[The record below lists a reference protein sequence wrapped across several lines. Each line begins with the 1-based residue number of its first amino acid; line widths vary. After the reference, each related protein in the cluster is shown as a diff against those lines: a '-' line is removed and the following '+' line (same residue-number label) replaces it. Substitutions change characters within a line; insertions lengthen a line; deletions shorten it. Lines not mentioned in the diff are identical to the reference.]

1 MSRAAA
7 GLIASAIAA
16 ARKSLSIVVALLQ
29 RGRLTTWGLG
39 QPKWQTCWQSDRIQ
53 PRLSERSGRSL
64 VRRRSRGNGQ
74 DGQDQSN
81 RLLRHLCP
89 TDWPRGQTNN

>member
-29 RGRLTTWGLG
+29 GTAPHSKARACSISWAQRS
-39 QPKWQTCWQSDRIQ
+39 QS
-53 PRLSERSGRSL
+53 LRSSRSSIA
-64 VRRRSRGNGQ
+64 VRA
-74 DGQDQSN
+74 DFD
-81 RLLRHLCP
+81 
-89 TDWPRGQTNN
+89 